1 MQTKRGKLIRNLA
14 IALVV
19 LVAAG
24 IGVRAAIARF
34 TPAPK
39 EIPTA
44 RVKRGTLQI
53 KVYTTGELRATQSI
67 SLMAPPVIGGG
78 ALQIISM
85 LKTGTRVKPGDVV
98 VSFDPSEQE
107 FKLEEAR
114 SEVAEA
120 EQQIA
125 KSNADAVVSAAQ
137 DKVALLK
144 ARFDVK
150 RAELDVSRN
159 ELLSKIDAE
168 KNVLALDEAKR
179 RLAQLEQDVKS
190 RVVSNQAALAVLAEK
205 RNKSKLTMQQ
215 AQQAIQ
221 SLQVKTSLGGV
232 VSIQDNMDA
241 MGGMMFSGMV
251 LPEYREGDVVRSGR
265 VVAQVLETNDME
277 VNAKVSEGDRA
288 NVIAGQPVEVRIDAY
303 PGLVLP
309 GHVKS
314 VAGVATGNFFSADG
328 TRKFDASFKI
338 DTPDQRLRSGQT
350 AQITVMGQEI
360 KDALFLPRQ
369 ALFDKDG
376 RPVLYVSDGN
386 GFQARDVKIT
396 HRTESQIT
404 VEGLKEGDVVAL
416 VDPAKAASGTGTAS
430 PAMPGGAR

>member
-1 MQTKRGKLIRNLA
+1 MKRGKAVRRVV
-14 IALVV
+14 IAFVV
-19 LVAAG
+19 LVAAAV
-24 IGVRAAIARF
+24 GVRAALVEF
-34 TPAPK
+34 KPVEK

-44 RVKRGTLQI
+44 RVKRGTLEI
-53 KVYTTGELRATQSI
+53 KMYAVGELRATQSV
-67 SLMAPPVIGGG
+67 SLMAPAVSGGG

-85 LKTGTRVKPGDVV
+85 DKTGTRVKPGDVV
-98 VSFDPSEQE
+98 ISFDPSEQE
-107 FKLEEAR
+107 YKLEEAR

-125 KSNADAVVSAAQ
+125 KSKADAAVSVAQ
-137 DKVALLK
+137 DKVSLLK

-150 RAELDVSRN
+150 RAQLDVSRN
-159 ELLSKIDAE
+159 ELLSTIDAQ
-168 KNVLALDEAKR
+168 KNNLALDEAKR

-190 RVVSNQAALAVLAEK
+190 RVASNQASIAVLEEK

-215 AQQAIQ
+215 AEQAIE
-221 SLQVKTSLGGV
+221 SLKVRSRIGGV

-241 MGGMMFSGMV
+241 MGGMFITGMV
-251 LPEYREGDVVRSGR
+251 LPEYREGDVVRPGR

-277 VNAKVSEGDRA
+277 VQSKVAESDRA
-288 NVIAGQPVEVRIDAY
+288 NISAGEPVEVKIDAY

-314 VAGVATGNFFSADG
+314 VAGVATSNFFSNDG
-328 TRKFDASFKI
+328 TRKFDASFRI
-338 DTPDQRLRSGQT
+338 DKPDQRLRSGQT
-350 AQITVMGQEI
+350 AQIVVEGQQI

-376 RPVLYVSDGN
+376 RPVLYVRDGDN
-386 GFQARDVKIT
+386 FVEHEVKVT

-404 VEGLKEGDVVAL
+404 IEGLHEGDEVSL
-416 VDPAKAASGTGTAS
+416 VDPNKVNTNKSGAAQPGF
-430 PAMPGGAR
+430 GGAR